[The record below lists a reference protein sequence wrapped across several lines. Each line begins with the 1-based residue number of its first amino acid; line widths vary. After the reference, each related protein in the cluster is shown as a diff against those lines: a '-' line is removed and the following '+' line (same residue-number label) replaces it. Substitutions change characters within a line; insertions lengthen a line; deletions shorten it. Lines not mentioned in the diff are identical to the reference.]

1 MWPLTVEGVEVFGLL
16 LVRCLGFY
24 LAGPVFAERSIPG
37 QVRVLLA
44 AGTAVALLPVV
55 GSGMAPA
62 TDLPH
67 FVLAVAGETFMGVLL
82 GFGAALPFVGI
93 RMAAE
98 LIGIQIGF
106 GIVNV
111 IDPREGG
118 QVSVLDRFYELA
130 AVTVFLVLNGHHL
143 LLRALGTSLRV
154 VPLGGVAPAPG
165 LAGQLMGM
173 AGSMFVTAL
182 AVGAPLIA
190 VLFLTDAAMGFVAR
204 TVPQMNIFIVGFP
217 VKIAI
222 GLFGIAVTLP
232 FFVRTIDRLIPS
244 IERDLLLLL
253 SGM

>member
-1 MWPLTVEGVEVFGLL
+1 MWPLTVEGAELFGLL

-24 LAGPVFAERSIPG
+24 MAGPLFTERGLPG
-37 QVRVLLA
+37 QVKVLLA
-44 AGTAVALLPVV
+44 AGTAIALLPIVPF
-55 GSGMAPA
+55 GPLPA

-67 FVLAVAGETFMGVLL
+67 FVLAVAGETFMGILL
-82 GFGAALPFVGI
+82 GFGAGLPFIGI

-98 LIGIQIGF
+98 LIGIQVGF

-111 IDPREGG
+111 IDPREGER
-118 QVSVLDRFYELA
+118 VSVLGRFYELA
-130 AVTVFLVLNGHHL
+130 AIMVFLALNGHHL
-143 LLRALGTSLRV
+143 LLRALGTSIRV
-154 VPLGGVAPAPG
+154 VPIGGVAPSPG
-165 LAGQLMGM
+165 LVGHLVGM

-232 FFVRTIDRLIPS
+232 FFMRTIDRLIPA

>member
-1 MWPLTVEGVEVFGLL
+1 MWPLDADGAELFGLL

-24 LAGPVFAERSIPG
+24 LAGPLFAERSIPV

-44 AGTAVALLPVV
+44 AATSLALLPVV
-55 GSGMAPA
+55 PPAPLPA
-62 TDLPH
+62 TSLAG
-67 FVLAVAGETFMGVLL
+67 FVCAVAGETFMGLLL
-82 GFGAALPFVGI
+82 GFGAALPFIGI

-111 IDPREGG
+111 IDPRDGG
-118 QVSVLDRFYELA
+118 RVGVLDRFYELT
-130 AVTVFLVLNGHHL
+130 AVTVFMALNGHHL
-143 LLRALGTSLRV
+143 LLKALGTSLRV
-154 VPLGGVAPAPG
+154 VPIGGVAPSPG
-165 LAGQLMGM
+165 LVGHVMGM
-173 AGSMFVTAL
+173 AGTMFVTAL

-217 VKIAI
+217 IKIAI

-232 FFVRTIDRLIPS
+232 FFMRTVDRLIPGL
-244 IERDLLLLL
+244 ERDLLLLL